1 MAFILTM
8 QRCCAIIVTNI
19 NRSLEGDNNVQ
30 IYAYSRKRLWV
41 LLMDMKWTIVI
52 IIIQTML
59 FTEDYI
65 ILKKK
70 NSIQNLLLISF
81 LSLVLLYLLLDN
93 ELLKWMIYINTLLNY
108 LQNLWIIRVLKKSG
122 NYKKAI
128 FHQFIVMV
136 SLALIIIFV

>member
-1 MAFILTM
+1 
-8 QRCCAIIVTNI
+8 
-19 NRSLEGDNNVQ
+19 
-30 IYAYSRKRLWV
+30 
-41 LLMDMKWTIVI
+41 MDMKWTIVI

-122 NYKKAI
+122 NYKKAT